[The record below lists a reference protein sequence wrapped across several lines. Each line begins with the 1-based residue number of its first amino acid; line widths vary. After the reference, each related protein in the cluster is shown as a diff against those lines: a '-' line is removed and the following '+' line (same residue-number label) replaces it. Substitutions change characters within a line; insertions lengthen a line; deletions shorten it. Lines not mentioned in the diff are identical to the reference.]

1 MSAMARKSVHG
12 KKSPEKA
19 PGVPGSVASP
29 GIPSAPPSSYGN
41 QKLGD
46 RIPLIKKD
54 SQRQSSSR
62 FRDVKKADLVKL
74 PNITDVPAKDRPAL
88 IVEKLRQCSATF
100 DFTIA
105 LNDIRSK
112 DIKRSALNELIEYFS
127 NPNNGIPAQVYPEM
141 VQMYDCNLFRTL
153 SPPLNPNAAEFD
165 PEEDEPTLEAAWPHL
180 GLVYEL
186 FLKFLESPD
195 FQGAIAKTYINNHFV
210 ENLLELFDSEDP
222 RERDYLKTTLH
233 RVYGKML
240 NLRSFIRRAMNNVFL
255 RFTLETQKYN
265 GIAELLE
272 ILGSVINGFTL
283 PLKPEH
289 KTFLMKVL
297 VPLHRVRS
305 LNAYHPQ
312 LSYCI
317 IQFLDKDPSLTAG
330 VLRALFRIW
339 PKVNSPKEVL
349 FLTELEEILEGTDA
363 DSFQSV
369 SEMLFTQLAKCVA
382 SPHFQVA
389 ERSLYFFNS
398 SQLVTFIDQDSER
411 IIPVIFPALFKI
423 SKNHWNRAINTL
435 IINALKLLS
444 EINQPVF
451 EACTAK
457 FKLEQQKQSQKDKQ
471 RQDRWAAVEKRA
483 MKHPLSK
490 TVPLARP
497 KLPTPLPD
505 SRPVWLD
512 RANALDPLRFDAGAA
527 QPQDAGSSN
536 MRRKSMLPH
545 DESTQAALLQYKNS
559 EHVLSSTPK

>member
-1 MSAMARKSVHG
+1 MAMARKSVHS

-19 PGVPGSVASP
+19 AAGGGS
-29 GIPSAPPSSYGN
+29 PSAAAAPPSSYGN

-62 FRDVKKADLVKL
+62 FRDAKKAELVKL

-88 IVEKLRQCSATF
+88 VVEKLRQCSATF
-100 DFTIA
+100 DFTVA

-112 DIKRSALNELIEYFS
+112 EIKRAALNELIEFFS
-127 NPNNGIPAQVYPEM
+127 NPSNGIPPQVYPEM
-141 VQMYDCNLFRTL
+141 VQMYDSNLFRTL
-153 SPPLNPNAAEFD
+153 APPLNPNAAEFD

-180 GLVYEL
+180 ELVYEL

-195 FQGAIAKTYINNHFV
+195 FQGAIAKTYINNLFV

-240 NLRSFIRRAMNNVFL
+240 NLRSFIRKAINNVFL

-317 IQFLDKDPSLTAG
+317 IQFLEKDPTLTSG
-330 VLRALFRIW
+330 VLRSLFRIW

-349 FLTELEEILEGTDA
+349 FLTELEEILESASGE
-363 DSFQSV
+363 SFQTV
-369 SEMLFTQLAKCVA
+369 SEMLFTQLAKCVS

-389 ERSLYFFNS
+389 ERSLYFFNN
-398 SQLVTFIDQDSER
+398 SQLVAFIDQDSDTV
-411 IIPVIFPALFKI
+411 IPIIFPALYKV
-423 SKNHWNRAINTL
+423 SKCHWNRAINTL
-435 IINALKLLS
+435 IYNALKLLS
-444 EINQPVF
+444 EINGPVF
-451 EACTAK
+451 DACTAK
-457 FKLEQQKQSQKDKQ
+457 YKAEAQKRSQKDKD
-471 RQDRWAAVEKRA
+471 RKDRWAAVEMRA

-490 TVPLARP
+490 TIPIPRP
-497 KLPTPLPD
+497 KLPTPMPD
-505 SRPVWLD
+505 SKPVWLD
-512 RANALDPLRFDAGAA
+512 RANVLDPLRFDAGPA
-527 QPQDAGSSN
+527 PVEAGGNN
-536 MRRKSMLPH
+536 MLRRKSVLPH